1 MKLTRLYNDLWEEGV
16 RIEELEFHPQFLRY
30 LEALGIIKIEKGRLS
45 PRDLTRI
52 YKAQRLRYC
61 LGVNWVGAAIIVDL
75 MERVAALEERIERLS
90 RGW

>member
-16 RIEELEFHPQFLRY
+16 RIEELDFHPPIFTLSRGSGHHQNRN
-30 LEALGIIKIEKGRLS
+30 RLS

-52 YKAQRLRYC
+52 YKALRLRCC